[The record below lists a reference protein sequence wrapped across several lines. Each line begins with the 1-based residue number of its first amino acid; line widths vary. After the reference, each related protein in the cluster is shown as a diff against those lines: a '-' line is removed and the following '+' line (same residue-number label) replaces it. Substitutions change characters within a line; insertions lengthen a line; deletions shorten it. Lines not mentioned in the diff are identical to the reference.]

1 MNSELAV
8 WSLLVLGMVSAMVAG
23 VFLTFSDLVM
33 PSLRRANTA
42 AGSEAMQ
49 IINRTVY
56 RSVFLVLL
64 MGTVPVSAAVAVSAS
79 MLVGAVAVPWLV
91 AAAILYV
98 FGVFGTTVVGNVPM
112 NQTLDRMSL
121 AGAEAQAYWPDY
133 VRGWMPLNH
142 LRTFASAAA
151 AACYMIAAVLL
162 AQAG

>member
-1 MNSELAV
+1 MTNELAV
-8 WSLLVLGMVSAMVAG
+8 WSLLALAMASAMVAG

-33 PSLRRANTA
+33 PSLRRAKAA

-49 IINRTVY
+49 IINRKVY
-56 RSVFLVLL
+56 RSVFLILL
-64 MGTVPVSAAVAVSAS
+64 MGMVPISAAAAVCAS
-79 MLVGAVAVPWLV
+79 LLVGVVAVPWLI
-91 AAAILYV
+91 AAASLYV
-98 FGVFGTTVVGNVPM
+98 FGVFGITAVGNVPM

-133 VRGWMPLNH
+133 VRGWLPLNH

-162 AQAG
+162 AQGG

>member
-162 AQAG
+162 AQGG